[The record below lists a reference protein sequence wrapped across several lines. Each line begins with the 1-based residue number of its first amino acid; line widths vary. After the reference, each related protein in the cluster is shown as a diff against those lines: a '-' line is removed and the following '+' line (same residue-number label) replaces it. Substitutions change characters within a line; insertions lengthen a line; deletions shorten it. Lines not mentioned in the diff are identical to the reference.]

1 MATNDPPW
9 AQQLTLLF
17 DRAWQRLTDG
27 VHTHDAPAR
36 YPTLATSNDAGHP
49 QTRTVVL
56 READRACGQ
65 LAVYTDVHAG
75 KVRELRAHPR
85 ASLHVWDAAQRLQ
98 LRIAATATVMTG
110 DAAQARWQQLPEHG
124 RAAYGHQPISGAS
137 ISDALAY
144 TTTASREAFAVL
156 VFRIETLE
164 ALHLGEHHR
173 RALFERGDDWAG
185 QWVVP

>member
-9 AQQLTLLF
+9 AQQLTLLL
-17 DRAWQRLTDG
+17 DRAWQCLADG
-27 VHTHDAPAR
+27 AHTRDAAAR
-36 YPTLATSNDAGHP
+36 YPTLATISDAGRP
-49 QTRTVVL
+49 QARTVVL
-56 READRACGQ
+56 REANRARGQ
-65 LAVYTDVHAG
+65 LAVYSDVHAG

-98 LRIAATATVMTG
+98 LRIAATATVTTG
-110 DAAQARWQQLPEHG
+110 DDVQARWQPLPDHG
-124 RAAYGHQPISGAS
+124 RAAYGHQPTSGTS
-137 ISDALAY
+137 IPDALAY

-156 VFRIETLE
+156 AFRIESLE